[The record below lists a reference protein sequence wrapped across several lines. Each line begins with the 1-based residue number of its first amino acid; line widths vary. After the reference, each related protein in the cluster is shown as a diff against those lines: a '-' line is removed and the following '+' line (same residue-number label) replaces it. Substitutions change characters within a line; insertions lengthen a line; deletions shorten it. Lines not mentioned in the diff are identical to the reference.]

1 MKLERSPLD
10 SVQMNLFRSMAFQ
23 EALAGKMGG
32 SEGIMLVQNSL
43 EQAER
48 LLPVVDEFFSSN
60 LTSEVDLIEYAVRAK
75 SCLEQIETLKHSLT
89 IFKEGKMT
97 RMDKANAIAAIAYL
111 EGELQGL
118 KYTMEEMQGEIIEP

>member
-43 EQAER
+43 EWAER

-60 LTSEVDLIEYAVRAK
+60 CS
-75 SCLEQIETLKHSLT
+75 
-89 IFKEGKMT
+89 
-97 RMDKANAIAAIAYL
+97 
-111 EGELQGL
+111 
-118 KYTMEEMQGEIIEP
+118 